1 MGLEIY
7 VTLLSIAFTN
17 IIIHSIGLYLLQ
29 CIHKSNGKDVQHIY
43 IINLSAVEIF
53 GNILWFLVDLLNLIK
68 VFITPSSLMIK
79 VHAYLAFVICTV
91 FLLVYYLSMVFIAID
106 KFLEIWLNI
115 KYPLYWNSTKAKY
128 LITGT
133 WILGCFFCFSIIIAY
148 NFGGFKYQIPFVKYV
163 YPTFDLLCIF
173 IVVICFNYIFHIYK
187 KTQTRSRYRTRGSTR
202 RTSVFYVFL
211 KSRFYTVFL
220 LIFTFLIFVIIPD
233 LIYLFIIIRNNGI
246 LKSPNGTLLILYH
259 ISFLSD
265 AWIYIF
271 LQPPVRRLLWKKLRC
286 VNASCC
292 NAPMRIQGF
301 LIRCNVLV
309 RKRIVLHSHDIEL
322 VNL

>member
-1 MGLEIY
+1 MSLVIY
-7 VTLLSIAFTN
+7 VTLLSIAFIN

-29 CIHKSNGKDVQHIY
+29 CLHKSNEEDVQYIY

-53 GNILWFLVDLLNLIK
+53 GNVLWFLVDLLNLIK
-68 VFITPSSLMIK
+68 VFIPPTSLMIK
-79 VHAYLAFVICTV
+79 AHAYLSFVICTV

-106 KFLEIWLNI
+106 KLLEIWLNI
-115 KYPLYWNSTKAKY
+115 KYPLYWNAKKAKY

-173 IVVICFNYIFHIYK
+173 IVVTCFSYIFHIYK
-187 KTQTRSRYRTRGSTR
+187 KAQTNSPYRVRASTH
-202 RTSVFYVFL
+202 RTSVFYIFL

-233 LIYLFIIIRNNGI
+233 LIYLFNIIRNNGI
-246 LKSPNGTLLILYH
+246 LKSPTGTLLILYH

-271 LQPPVRRLLWKKLRC
+271 LQPAIRRLLWKKLRC
-286 VNASCC
+286 VHFSCC
-292 NAPMRIQGF
+292 NAPMRIRGCLF
-301 LIRCNVLV
+301 RRNVLV
-309 RKRIVLHSHDIEL
+309 RERIALHSHDIEL
-322 VNL
+322 VNV